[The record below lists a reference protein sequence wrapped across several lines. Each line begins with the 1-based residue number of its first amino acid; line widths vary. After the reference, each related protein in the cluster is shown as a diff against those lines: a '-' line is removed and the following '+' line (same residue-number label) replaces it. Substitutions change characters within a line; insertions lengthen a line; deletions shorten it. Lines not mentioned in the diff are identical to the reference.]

1 MESLEEFS
9 KDKVKD
15 KKKNMEDEIEND
27 GELKILRK
35 IKQLIC

>member
-35 IKQLIC
+35 IK

>member
-15 KKKNMEDEIEND
+15 KKKNMEDEMENN

-35 IKQLIC
+35 IK

>member
-27 GELKILRK
+27 GELKILKK
-35 IKQLIC
+35 IK